1 MYQSRIFVPTLK
13 EAPAEAQIPSHVLM
27 MRAGLIR
34 QLAAGIFS
42 QLPLG
47 YRSLKKVQSII
58 REEMDAIGGQEFHLP
73 ALNPIDIWE
82 QTGRVEAMGDVM
94 FHIKNREGLV
104 LAPTH
109 EEIMTYHAKQ
119 HIKSYRDMPQ
129 IWYQIQTKFRNEPRP
144 KSGVLRGRQFTMKD
158 AYSLDNSSEGLDK
171 SYNLHE
177 QAYRNIYTRCG
188 LKFFVVGAS
197 SGAMGGSAS
206 QEFMV
211 ESPFGEDTCAIDEHS
226 GYAANIEVAVSA
238 VEPIKRKDENF
249 PVEEFATPKSK
260 TIDELVEHFGLDVNR
275 CAKSVVYIADSKPYL
290 IMMRGNDQL
299 NEAKFQ
305 SHVGAIQCRPA
316 EPEELF
322 SLTGA
327 HAGSIG
333 PIGLKSDITII
344 ADNLL
349 KDANGLV
356 SGANNDGY
364 HYKNIDITRDCTISA
379 YADVRTVLDGEPC
392 IHGGHPLRIVNAIE
406 VGHIFKLGTKYSKAL
421 NAVFLD
427 EHGKEQPIIMGS
439 YGIGLERIIAC
450 AIEQHHDDKG
460 ICWPTAIAPYT
471 VHLIGLGL
479 HKSQGV
485 VDACTSIHDAL
496 EQSGIDVLFDDRDV
510 SPGIKFNDAD
520 LIGLPIQLIVGEKG
534 LLQCQ
539 LEMKNRTTQE
549 RIHISIQSDQLVQQT
564 VGAILEQLHTMSS

>member
-238 VEPIKRKDENF
+238 VEQIKRIDDNF

-290 IMMRGNDQL
+290 ILMRGNDQL

-305 SHVGAIQCRPA
+305 THVGAIQCRPA

-356 SGANNDGY
+356 SGANKDGY

-479 HKSQGV
+479 HKSQDV

-534 LLQCQ
+534 LLQGQ

>member
-1 MYQSRIFVPTLK
+1 MYQSRIFAPTLK

-27 MRAGLIR
+27 LRAGLIR
-34 QLAAGIFS
+34 QLAAGVFS

-47 YRSLKKVQSII
+47 YRSLKKVQTII

-94 FHIKNREGLV
+94 FHIKNRDGLV

-158 AYSLDNSSEGLDK
+158 SYSLDNSKEGLDK
-171 SYNLHE
+171 SYDLHA
-177 QAYRNIYTRCG
+177 QAYRNIYTRSG

-211 ESPFGEDTCAIDEHS
+211 ESPFGEDTCAIDDHS
-226 GYAANIEVAVSA
+226 GYAANIEVATSA
-238 VEPIKRKDENF
+238 VQPIGRIDNSASIELF
-249 PVEEFATPKSK
+249 PTPNSK

-275 CAKSVVYIADSKPYL
+275 CAKSVIYIADSKPYL
-290 IMMRGNDQL
+290 ILMRGNDQL
-299 NEAKFQ
+299 NEAKLQ
-305 SHVGAIQCRPA
+305 VHIGAIQCRPA
-316 EPEELF
+316 EPSELLE
-322 SLTGA
+322 LTGA

-333 PIGLKSDITII
+333 PIGLATDLTII

-349 KDANGLV
+349 QNSNGLV
-356 SGANNDGY
+356 SGSNKDGF
-364 HYKNIDITRDCTISA
+364 HYKNIDLSRDCNISS
-379 YADVRTVLDGEPC
+379 YADLRTVLDGEPC
-392 IHGGHPLRIVNAIE
+392 ILGGLPLRIVNAIE
-406 VGHIFKLGTKYSKAL
+406 VGHIFKLGTKYSQAL

-450 AIEQHHDDKG
+450 AIEQHHDEKG
-460 ICWPTAIAPYT
+460 ICWPVTIAPYT
-471 VHLIGLGL
+471 VHLLGLGL
-479 HKSQGV
+479 HKSQEAV
-485 VDACTSIHDAL
+485 EACKAIHDAL
-496 EQSGIDVLFDDRDV
+496 EQLGIDVLFDDRDV

-520 LIGLPIQLIVGEKG
+520 LIGLPLQLIVGEKG
-534 LLQCQ
+534 IQQGQ
-539 LEMKNRTTQE
+539 LELKVRKSQE
-549 RIHISIQSDQLVQQT
+549 RITISIQSETMIQQT
-564 VGAILEQLHTMSS
+564 VNAIVSQLQNMSS

>member
-1 MYQSRIFVPTLK
+1 MYQSRIFAPTLK

-34 QLAAGIFS
+34 QLAAGVFS

-158 AYSLDNSSEGLDK
+158 AYSLDNSIEGLDK
-171 SYNLHE
+171 SYDLHA

-188 LKFFVVGAS
+188 LRFFVVGAS

-211 ESPFGEDTCAIDEHS
+211 ESPHGEDTCAIDEHS

-238 VEPIKRKDENF
+238 VDPIGRTDDTL
-249 PVEEFATPKSK
+249 PLEEFATPNSK
-260 TIDELVEHFGLDVNR
+260 TINELVEHFGLDVNR

-290 IMMRGNDQL
+290 ILMRGNDQL
-299 NEAKFQ
+299 NEAKLQ
-305 SHVGAIQCRPA
+305 LHVGAIQCRPA

-327 HAGSIG
+327 HTGSIG

-356 SGANNDGY
+356 SGANKDGF
-364 HYKNIDITRDCTISA
+364 HFKNIDITRDCKVSS
-379 YADVRTVLDGEPC
+379 YADFRTVLDGEPC
-392 IHGGHPLRIVNAIE
+392 INGGHPLRIVNAIE

-450 AIEQHHDDKG
+450 AIEQQHDDKG
-460 ICWPTAIAPYT
+460 ICWPISIAPYT

-479 HKSQGV
+479 HKSQ
-485 VDACTSIHDAL
+485 DAHNACTSIHDAL

-534 LLQCQ
+534 LQQ
-539 LEMKNRTTQE
+539 GQFEMKIRKTQE
-549 RIHISIQSDQLVQQT
+549 RIHISVQSEQLVQQT
-564 VGAILEQLHTMSS
+564 VSAIIEQLKNLRS